1 MALHKKGIPEA
12 VPMGHA
18 LSGVLI
24 CKIMCEIIN
33 KRYLPYWSF

>member
-18 LSGVLI
+18 FVLI

-33 KRYLPYWSF
+33 KIYLPY